1 MALSRS
7 SKLYL
12 NGLINPARSISL
24 CPSTRLKPMLLTIST
39 THNPATDLGFL
50 LHKNPARLQTEE
62 LPFGKG
68 YVFYSEASAET
79 CTAALLVEIDPVGLV
94 RGRGPAGEGGQLEQ
108 YVNDRPYAAN
118 SFLSVAIGRIFTTA
132 MSGRSKERQG
142 LAETAI
148 PLSAHLP
155 VIAARGG
162 EELVRRL
169 FEPLGYSVELQGSQL
184 DDKFPDWGNS
194 PYFALTLS
202 GTVRLQDLL
211 THLYVLIPVLD
222 NEKHYWVANDEIE
235 KLLKRGEGWLN
246 AHPERDLIVSRYL
259 KRQRN
264 LTREALSRLLAED
277 SPSDE
282 KEDVIPNE
290 VASFER
296 VLSLHDQRLQ
306 KVLSVIKETGAKRVV
321 DLGCGEGKLLR
332 LFLAEKQFETIL
344 GMDVSW
350 RSLETAKERLQFD
363 ELPERQRSRIE
374 LIQGS
379 LTYRDQRLSGFD
391 AAAIVEVIE
400 HLDAPRLATFERIVF
415 EFARPKHVVLT
426 TPNAEYNAVFG
437 TLPAGEFRHGD
448 HRFEWKR
455 AEFESWASRV
465 AERFGYAIRFESL
478 GPEDAERGA
487 PTQMAVFTQKEVAA

>member
-1 MALSRS
+1 
-7 SKLYL
+7 
-12 NGLINPARSISL
+12 
-24 CPSTRLKPMLLTIST
+24 MLLTVST
-39 THNPATDLGFL
+39 THQPATDLGYL

-62 LPFGKG
+62 LSFGKA
-68 YVFYSEASAET
+68 YVFYPDASVDL
-79 CTAALLVEIDPVGLV
+79 CTAALFVEIDPVALV

-118 SFLSVAIGRIFTTA
+118 SFLSVALGRIFSTA
-132 MSGRSKERQG
+132 MSGRSKDRPE

-148 PLSAHLP
+148 PLTAHLP

-162 EELVRRL
+162 EDLVKRL
-169 FEPLGYSVELQGSQL
+169 FEPLGYSVEIQGSQL
-184 DDKFPDWGNS
+184 DEKFPEWGAS
-194 PYFALTLS
+194 PYVALTIA

-235 KLLKRGEGWLN
+235 KLLKRGEGWLG
-246 AHPERDLIVSRYL
+246 AHPEKDLIVSRYL
-259 KRQRN
+259 KRQRS

-277 SPSDE
+277 APSDE
-282 KEDVIPNE
+282 ADETPSVESP
-290 VASFER
+290 VSER
-296 VLSLHDQRLQ
+296 TPSLHDQRLHT
-306 KVLSVIKETGAKRVV
+306 VLSVIRDTGAKRVV
-321 DLGCGEGKLLR
+321 DLGCGEGKLLK
-332 LFLAEKQFETIL
+332 LLLSEKQFETIL

-350 RSLETAKERLQFD
+350 RSLETAKERLRLD

-379 LTYRDQRLSGFD
+379 LTYRDQRLNGFE

-415 EFARPKHVVLT
+415 EFARPTHVVLT
-426 TPNAEYNAVFG
+426 TPNAEYNTVFE

-455 AEFESWASRV
+455 PEFESWASRI
-465 AERFGYAIRFESL
+465 AERFGYGVRFEPV
-478 GPEDAERGA
+478 GPVDAERGA